1 MEIRTVTAINER
13 QASRSAPTAP
23 GSLPLL
29 GHALRLARR
38 PHQFLSTLSAL
49 GPVVRIKIGGYL
61 GYVVTEP
68 GLIRKAFVTHSDQ
81 GILAERT
88 RPLTGEGVIVLQG
101 QRHRQE
107 RRLIAPAFA
116 KARIAD
122 YASVMA
128 RQGAECAQSWRDGQE
143 ILLNEEM
150 HELAVRTMA
159 ATLFQGTLG
168 AETAGHIHRLL
179 PPVMTLLVRR
189 GTRPAWTDRLP
200 LPSNR
205 RFEVMLAELKAVT
218 RTIITSRR
226 AELAADPEHDPGDLL
241 GALLQARDDESGA
254 MLSDTQVHDELLNF
268 LVAGTQA
275 AAATLA
281 WIFHELSAN
290 PNVEAALHA
299 ELDAVLTNG
308 RPAEFADLERLD
320 VTKRVVTES
329 LRKYSP
335 WLTLRQITEPTTLGD
350 VEIPGGVLLFAC
362 PIAVHRDPAFHPD
375 PMRFDPDRWLPQNR
389 ARMSPD
395 TYIPFGMGARQC
407 PGNVFALTQITLQIA
422 TIAARWRF
430 RTIPGSEVKEVAI
443 GAFIQPTRMPMRA
456 EARF

>member
-1 MEIRTVTAINER
+1 MTAINER

-38 PHQFLSTLSAL
+38 PHEFLSTLPAL
-49 GPVVRIKIGGYL
+49 GPVVRIRIGGYT

-68 GLIRKAFVTHSDQ
+68 ALIRKAFVTHSDQ

-88 RPLTGEGVIVLQG
+88 RALTGDGVIVLQG

-116 KARIAD
+116 RARIAQ

-128 RQGAECAQSWRDGQE
+128 RQGAECAGSWRDGQE
-143 ILLNEEM
+143 LLLNEEM

-168 AETAGHIHRLL
+168 AEASRHIHRLL

-218 RTIITSRR
+218 RDIVTRRR
-226 AELAADPEHDPGDLL
+226 AQLAADPGHDPGDLL
-241 GALLQARDDESGA
+241 GALLRARDEESGA
-254 MLSDTQVHDELLNF
+254 TLTDTQVHDELLNF

-290 PNVEAALHA
+290 PDVEAALHA
-299 ELDAVLTNG
+299 ELDAVLTGG

-320 VTKRVVTES
+320 VTRRVVSES

-335 WLTLRQITEPTTLGD
+335 WLTLRQITEPTRLGD
-350 VEIPGGVLLFAC
+350 IEIPGGVLLFAC

-375 PMRFDPDRWLPQNR
+375 PMRFDPDRWLPRNR
-389 ARMSPD
+389 ERMAPD
-395 TYIPFGMGARQC
+395 TYLPFGMGARQC

-430 RTIPGSEVKEVAI
+430 RTIPGSRVKEVAI

-456 EARF
+456 EARL

>member
-1 MEIRTVTAINER
+1 MTAINER

>member
-1 MEIRTVTAINER
+1 MTTINER
-13 QASRSAPTAP
+13 QAARSAPTAP
-23 GSLPLL
+23 GGLPLL

-38 PHQFLSTLSAL
+38 PHHFLSTLSAL
-49 GPVVRIKIGGYL
+49 GPLVRIRIGGYVA
-61 GYVVTEP
+61 YVVTEP
-68 GLIRKAFVTHSDQ
+68 ALIRKAFVTHSDQ
-81 GILAERT
+81 GVLVERT
-88 RPLTGEGVIVLQG
+88 RALTGDGVIVLQG
-101 QRHRQE
+101 QKHRQE

-116 KARIAD
+116 KARIAQ

-128 RQGAECAQSWRDGQE
+128 RHGAECSRSWRDGRQ

-159 ATLFQGTLG
+159 GTLFQGTLG
-168 AETAGHIHRLL
+168 TETARHIHRLL
-179 PPVMTLLVRR
+179 PPVMTLLVQR

-200 LPSNR
+200 LPGNR
-205 RFEVMLAELKAVT
+205 RFEVLLAELKAVT
-218 RTIITSRR
+218 RKIITSRR

-281 WIFHELSAN
+281 WIFHELAAN
-290 PNVEAALHA
+290 PDVEAALHA
-299 ELDAVLTNG
+299 ELDTVLTEG

-320 VTKRVVTES
+320 VTKRVVSES

-335 WLTLRQITEPTTLGD
+335 WLTLRQITEPTTIGD
-350 VEIPGGVLLFAC
+350 VQIPGGVVLFAC
-362 PIAVHRDPAFHPD
+362 PIAVHRDPKFHPD
-375 PMRFDPDRWLPQNR
+375 PMRFDPDRWLPENR
-389 ARMSPD
+389 ARMSND
-395 TYIPFGMGARQC
+395 TYMPFGMGARQC
-407 PGNVFALTQITLQIA
+407 PGNVFALTQVTLQIA

-430 RTIPGSEVKEVAI
+430 RAMPGSKVEEVAI
-443 GAFIQPTRMPMRA
+443 GAFVQPTRMPMRV
-456 EARF
+456 EARL